1 MFDENIVGHLR
12 AFIHLKD
19 VGKLRYKTSN
29 IAKSMEVEFFPKIR
43 PRQGRSQEFF
53 LSWAIK

>member
-43 PRQGRSQEFF
+43 PRGGWSF
-53 LSWAIK
+53 S

>member
-1 MFDENIVGHLR
+1 MFDENIVNPLR

-29 IAKSMEVEFFPKIR
+29 IAKSMEVEFFPKIK
-43 PRQGRSQEFF
+43 PRGGWSF
-53 LSWAIK
+53 S